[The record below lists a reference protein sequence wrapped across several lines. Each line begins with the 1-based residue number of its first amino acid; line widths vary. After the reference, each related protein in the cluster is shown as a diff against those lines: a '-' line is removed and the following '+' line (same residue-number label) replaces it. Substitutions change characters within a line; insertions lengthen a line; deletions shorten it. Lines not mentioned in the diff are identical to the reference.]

1 MLLKTNYDEKFHLK
15 YIKFLGM
22 MDRCWLKKFMEN
34 KDKCVKLKLAMI
46 IFYIE

>member
-22 MDRCWLKKFMEN
+22 FFYKKTYYVI
-34 KDKCVKLKLAMI
+34 K
-46 IFYIE
+46 

>member
-22 MDRCWLKKFMEN
+22 KILLINLKKLFR
-34 KDKCVKLKLAMI
+34 KLK
-46 IFYIE
+46 

>member
-22 MDRCWLKKFMEN
+22 IFLKKI
-34 KDKCVKLKLAMI
+34 KKLGDI
-46 IFYIE
+46 

>member
-22 MDRCWLKKFMEN
+22 KKRE
-34 KDKCVKLKLAMI
+34 KLDDFNNHQNHH
-46 IFYIE
+46 FYGYNLP